1 MSPPGQRKFIW
12 DPSYRYF
19 GYEGHKCVGNEALY
33 QRIEELGEELVEM
46 LVENKIS
53 KFEIRPV
60 LAVRG

>member
-19 GYEGHKCVGNEALY
+19 DYEGHKCIGNEALY